1 MLLVYIP
8 QARPSP
14 KHRLSVGRN
23 NVEIWDTFLWVP
35 ICFHK
40 SFKTMTQVWSC
51 SQQVLLDYPIVLDF
65 NTRAPNQTLLVGRN
79 IQCEYYIVGWSFN
92 LEKKSIWF
100 VCIFWTLVLS
110 CCQPTFPL
118 ESGPFE
124 KNSRLQ
130 CDRQVALSRFHAN
143 TLFTLLEISCWFG
156 YWLFLRLVSS
166 VFLLWFFFQNWWICF
181 QTMKKSMKNLRFSWR
196 FFAIF
201 WLKKFKLATSR
212 PRHFL
217 GRH

>member
-1 MLLVYIP
+1 
-8 QARPSP
+8 
-14 KHRLSVGRN
+14 
-23 NVEIWDTFLWVP
+23 
-35 ICFHK
+35 
-40 SFKTMTQVWSC
+40 MTQVWIC

-79 IQCEYYIVGWSFN
+79 IQREYYIFGWSFN
-92 LEKKSIWF
+92 LEKESIWF

>member
-1 MLLVYIP
+1 
-8 QARPSP
+8 
-14 KHRLSVGRN
+14 
-23 NVEIWDTFLWVP
+23 
-35 ICFHK
+35 
-40 SFKTMTQVWSC
+40 
-51 SQQVLLDYPIVLDF
+51 
-65 NTRAPNQTLLVGRN
+65 
-79 IQCEYYIVGWSFN
+79 
-92 LEKKSIWF
+92 
-100 VCIFWTLVLS
+100 
-110 CCQPTFPL
+110 
-118 ESGPFE
+118 
-124 KNSRLQ
+124 
-130 CDRQVALSRFHAN
+130 VALSRFHAN